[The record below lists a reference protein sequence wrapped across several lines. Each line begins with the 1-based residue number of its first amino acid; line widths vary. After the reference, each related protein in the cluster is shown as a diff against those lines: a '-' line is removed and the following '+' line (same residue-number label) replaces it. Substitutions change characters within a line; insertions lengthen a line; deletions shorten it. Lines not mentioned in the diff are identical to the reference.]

1 MFLQSRWFE
10 YGSDTEELINKAS
23 LTPDRGTI
31 NNEVR
36 V

>member
-10 YGSDTEELINKAS
+10 YGSDTDEAS